1 VIGSN
6 QIDQGA
12 NGDIGNVTILNENSY
27 IVMPKGTDIE
37 NLKDD
42 EGYTDNEESQTYK
55 SMKTQKAKGGQNLRD
70 GRGGQE

>member
-1 VIGSN
+1 M
-6 QIDQGA
+6 
-12 NGDIGNVTILNENSY
+12 
-27 IVMPKGTDIE
+27 MPKGTDID

-55 SMKTQKAKGGQNLRD
+55 SVKTQKAKGGQNLRD